1 MRSMKSVSE
10 TAPKSKIQAKMPLEN
25 VKEPTKM
32 PMSKSYITSEPPTM
46 MMSPY
51 AKGPVDRT
59 DDESPLELDAAKN

>member
-1 MRSMKSVSE
+1 
-10 TAPKSKIQAKMPLEN
+10 
-25 VKEPTKM
+25 M
-32 PMSKSYITSEPPTM
+32 PMSKSYIPSEPPTM